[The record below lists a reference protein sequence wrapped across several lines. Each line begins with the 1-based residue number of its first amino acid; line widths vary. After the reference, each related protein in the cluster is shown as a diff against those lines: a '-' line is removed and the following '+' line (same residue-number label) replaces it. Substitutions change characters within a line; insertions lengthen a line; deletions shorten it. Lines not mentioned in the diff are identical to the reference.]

1 MKIKQNLLTA
11 LSLALGAFV
20 IPAGAQDVVPF
31 PPASFVMTMPPQA
44 AACLRPALWRWLGC
58 LLLAGGFGFSTS
70 LFADGKSKET
80 IITKGEPGG
89 LLVETTELSATVVMV
104 NKSTREVTMVDPQG
118 RKKTYRAGPE
128 VRNFDQIEPGDRVR
142 AALTEQYLSFVRKP
156 GSEMPA
162 SAEQVRQKVVV
173 APKGAKPS
181 VLIVNTS
188 EHTGRV
194 HSIDTKKRM
203 ATIVFADGRRQT
215 FKARPDVDMT
225 RHGVGA
231 EVVFRTTESVAV
243 SITK

>member
-1 MKIKQNLLTA
+1 
-11 LSLALGAFV
+11 
-20 IPAGAQDVVPF
+20 
-31 PPASFVMTMPPQA
+31 MTMPPLPA
-44 AACLRPALWRWLGC
+44 ARSRPAPSCWLGC
-58 LLLAGGFGFSTS
+58 LLLAGGFGCGTS

-80 IITKGEPGG
+80 VITKGEAGG
-89 LLVETTELSATVVMV
+89 LLVETTELSATVVKV
-104 NKSTREVTMVDPQG
+104 SKATREVTMMDSQG
-118 RKKTYRAGPE
+118 SKTTYRAGPE

-156 GSEMPA
+156 GSEGPA
-162 SAEQVRQKVVV
+162 SGEQVRQKVVV

-188 EHTGRV
+188 EYTGRV
-194 HSIDTKKRM
+194 RSIDAKNRT
-203 ATIVFADGRRQT
+203 ATLIFADGRVQT

-225 RHGVGA
+225 RHAVGA

>member
-1 MKIKQNLLTA
+1 MTTPPLPAVRFHQA
-11 LSLALGAFV
+11 LS
-20 IPAGAQDVVPF
+20 
-31 PPASFVMTMPPQA
+31 
-44 AACLRPALWRWLGC
+44 CWLGC
-58 LLLAGGFGFSTS
+58 LLVAGGWGCATS
-70 LFADGKSKET
+70 LLADGKSKET

-89 LLVETTELSATVVMV
+89 LLVETTELSATVVKV

-118 RKKTYRAGPE
+118 RKSTYRAGPE

-188 EHTGRV
+188 EYTGRV
-194 HSIDTKKRM
+194 HSIDAKNRT

-225 RHGVGA
+225 RHDVGA